1 MSARIRKKTTAVFL
15 GLILIIA
22 IMAGVAWVSLMNCP
36 GLFRRSYH
44 TIVLGDKNYVE
55 GRFRVQGHGTSLL
68 SSGRLAG
75 FTTLRSSDCVNVIV
89 LAEDQGSP
97 EQAKEEMEKRIRG
110 ASKVVEQV
118 SLFDPHGETIGQRAI
133 LLVQEQPGIEIVAQ
147 HKNDAKLLVIGST
160 SLAHALAYEKLIQNG
175 YRVDRDGYFVAQS
188 K

>member
-1 MSARIRKKTTAVFL
+1 MWNRIHKKTIVVFL
-15 GLILIIA
+15 GLILLIA
-22 IMAGVAWVSLMNCP
+22 ITAGVVSVSLMKCA
-36 GLFRRSYH
+36 GSLRRSYH

-55 GRFRVQGHGTSLL
+55 VRFRVQGHGTSLL
-68 SSGRLAG
+68 SSGRLVG

-133 LLVQEQPGIEIVAQ
+133 LVVQRESRVEIIAQ
-147 HKNDAKLLVIGST
+147 HKNDAKLL
-160 SLAHALAYEKLIQNG
+160 
-175 YRVDRDGYFVAQS
+175 
-188 K
+188 

>member
-1 MSARIRKKTTAVFL
+1 MPYRTPGTTKAVL
-15 GLILIIA
+15 C
-22 IMAGVAWVSLMNCP
+22 VSLCAVLIATGVVWLSFKDCV
-36 GLFRRSYH
+36 GLFRRAYH

-55 GRFRVQGHGTSLL
+55 VRFRVQGHGTSLL
-68 SSGRLAG
+68 SSGRLGG

-89 LAEDQGSP
+89 WAEDQGSP

-147 HKNDAKLLVIGST
+147 HKNDAKLFVIGST

-175 YRVDRDGYFVAQS
+175 YRIDRDGYFVALS

>member
-1 MSARIRKKTTAVFL
+1 MAGRIKKKTTVVFL
-15 GLILIIA
+15 GLILLIAIIA
-22 IMAGVAWVSLMNCP
+22 GAVSVSLMKCA
-36 GLFRRSYH
+36 GSLRRSYH
-44 TIVLGDKNYVE
+44 TIVLGDRNYVE
-55 GRFRVQGHGTSLL
+55 GRFRVQGHGTMLP

-118 SLFDPHGETIGQRAI
+118 SLFDPNGETIGQRAI
-133 LLVQEQPGIEIVAQ
+133 LVGQREPRVEIIAQ
-147 HKNDAKLLVIGST
+147 HKNDSKLLVIGSN

-175 YRVDRDGYFVAQS
+175 HRVDRDGYFVEQS

>member
-1 MSARIRKKTTAVFL
+1 
-15 GLILIIA
+15 
-22 IMAGVAWVSLMNCP
+22 
-36 GLFRRSYH
+36 
-44 TIVLGDKNYVE
+44 
-55 GRFRVQGHGTSLL
+55 
-68 SSGRLAG
+68 
-75 FTTLRSSDCVNVIV
+75 VIV

-133 LLVQEQPGIEIVAQ
+133 LLVQERPGIEIVAQ
-147 HKNDAKLLVIGST
+147 HKNNAKLFVIGST